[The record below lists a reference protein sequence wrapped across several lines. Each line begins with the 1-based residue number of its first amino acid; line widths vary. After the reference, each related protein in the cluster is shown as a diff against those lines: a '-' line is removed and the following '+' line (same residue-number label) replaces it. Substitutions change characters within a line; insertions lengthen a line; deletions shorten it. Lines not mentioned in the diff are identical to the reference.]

1 MRGSAAV
8 TPWLTLRQFMTYEPG
23 MSSKPVSRRR
33 RWDRQQGVGK
43 ALLAELLRRGAA
55 RDIYLTTIARQMGF
69 YTRQGFAEVPLG
81 LSTVPRL
88 APSMHASMGH

>member
-1 MRGSAAV
+1 MA
-8 TPWLTLRQFMTYEPG
+8 WLCRQ
-23 MSSKPVSRRR
+23 R
-33 RWDRQQGVGK
+33 GVGK

-55 RDIYLTTIARQMGF
+55 LDIYLTTISRQMGF

-88 APSMHASMGH
+88 APPALA